1 DFGVNSV
8 SDIGVKQSA
17 RINEPIVSVS
27 AADGDLRENGSVRY
41 ALAASHLYKLGARR
55 ASGSVLPSP
64 FNITQDGVL
73 MTAAFMSEYSQ
84 DRFVLDVIAEEVAPP
99 HRRASAKVY
108 VSTDFY

>member
-1 DFGVNSV
+1 MLNEFEDFGVNSV

-64 FNITQDGVL
+64 FNITQDGTETL
-73 MTAAFMSEYSQ
+73 HDTALTKGILYPSRLFDKTS
-84 DRFVLDVIAEEVAPP
+84 VI
-99 HRRASAKVY
+99 Y
-108 VSTDFY
+108 G